1 MCGIAG
7 LLSINKNK
15 SFLTAQIK
23 QMLHSLQHRGPDN
36 EDFFIDE
43 KHGLAIGHR
52 RLSILDLIK
61 GISTMYSYDKN
72 YLISFNGEI
81 YNHLYLRKIYK
92 QILILIN
99 GKVLDT
105 ETLVNYISFYGI
117 NKL

>member
-23 QMLHSLQHRGPDN
+23 QMLHSLKHRGPDN

-52 RLSILDLIK
+52 RLSILDLSSK
-61 GISTMYSYDKN
+61 GSQPMYSYDKN

-81 YNHLYLRKIYK
+81 YNHLDLRKNLK
-92 QILILIN
+92 TDFNFDQW
-99 GKVLDT
+99 KSTSDT
-105 ETLVNYISFYGI
+105 NTC
-117 NKL
+117 

>member
-43 KHGLAIGHR
+43 NM
-52 RLSILDLIK
+52 D
-61 GISTMYSYDKN
+61 
-72 YLISFNGEI
+72 
-81 YNHLYLRKIYK
+81 
-92 QILILIN
+92 
-99 GKVLDT
+99 
-105 ETLVNYISFYGI
+105 
-117 NKL
+117 